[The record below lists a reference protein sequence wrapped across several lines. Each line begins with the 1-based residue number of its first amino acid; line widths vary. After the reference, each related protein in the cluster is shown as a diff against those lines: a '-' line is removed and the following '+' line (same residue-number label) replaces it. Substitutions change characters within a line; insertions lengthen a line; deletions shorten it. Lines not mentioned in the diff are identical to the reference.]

1 MDTSKLP
8 QLPLSQALP
17 SSPDIPLHDIKP
29 LVEIDDYSIYY
40 LSGVV
45 ILVLAILVAL
55 AFFAWR
61 YWSRRNAFSIRK
73 EHSRFLHNIDFSKP
87 KEAAYAITKYGYTF
101 SNDDEPHHEKY
112 ENLLSRLAPYKYK
125 KSVEEIDSETKAYFE
140 IYLGMIDV

>member
-8 QLPLSQALP
+8 KLPLSQPLP

-40 LSGVV
+40 FSGII
-45 ILVLAILVAL
+45 ILIIAILVAL
-55 AFFAWR
+55 AFFGWR
-61 YWSRRNAFSIRK
+61 YWSKRNAFSIRK
-73 EHSRFLHNIDFSKP
+73 KHSKLLHEIDFSNP

-101 SNDDEPHHEKY
+101 SNDDERHHEKY

-125 KSVEEIDSETKAYFE
+125 KEVEAIDSETKSYFE